1 MLYKI
6 IWSPNADS
14 DFDAIIDYLADN
26 CSNDLAYQFIQNFY
40 KKLDLLE
47 EMPFL
52 GIKSQRF
59 PTLRRL
65 LITKHNSLIYRVI
78 DDTIYLLNIIDNR
91 QNPKTLKF

>member
-1 MLYKI
+1 
-6 IWSPNADS
+6 
-14 DFDAIIDYLADN
+14 
-26 CSNDLAYQFIQNFY
+26 
-40 KKLDLLE
+40 
-47 EMPFL
+47 MPFL